1 MRQASIQR
9 TTKETDV
16 TATLCLDG
24 GEVNVS
30 TGIGFFDHM
39 LTALAFYAGF
49 GLELSALGDLHV
61 DGHHTVED
69 VGIVLGQALREA
81 LGDKKGIHRYGA
93 AFLPMDEALCRTV
106 LDISNRPYLVFDAP
120 MPQPAVGGYDSCLTV
135 EFMRAFSM
143 NSGITLHQKCEYGGN
158 AHHITEALFKS
169 LGLALKEAVQVE
181 GNRVVSTKGAL

>member
-16 TATLCLDG
+16 SITLCLEG

-49 GLELSALGDLHV
+49 GLEVAALGDLHV

-69 VGIVLGQALREA
+69 VESFWGKLSGRRW
-81 LGDKKGIHRYGA
+81 GTSGA
-93 AFLPMDEALCRTV
+93 
-106 LDISNRPYLVFDAP
+106 
-120 MPQPAVGGYDSCLTV
+120 
-135 EFMRAFSM
+135 
-143 NSGITLHQKCEYGGN
+143 SGATGRL
-158 AHHITEALFKS
+158 
-169 LGLALKEAVQVE
+169 
-181 GNRVVSTKGAL
+181 